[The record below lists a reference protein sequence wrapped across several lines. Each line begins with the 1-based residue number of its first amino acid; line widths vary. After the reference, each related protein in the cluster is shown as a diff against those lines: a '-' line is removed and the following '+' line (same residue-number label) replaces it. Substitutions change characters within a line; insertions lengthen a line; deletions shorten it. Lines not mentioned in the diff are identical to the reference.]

1 MAHVG
6 TYKHSDYLS
15 RRRAETREYWFIF
28 CIAYVPL
35 LLTAIT
41 GRLVALAGHHP
52 RGEAGP
58 RRSVFAEAKAAAA
71 ACIPFA
77 FM

>member
-1 MAHVG
+1 MARIG
-6 TYKHSDYLS
+6 THKHLDYLS
-15 RRRAETREYWFIF
+15 RRRAESREYWLIF
-28 CIAYVPL
+28 CVAYVPL
-35 LLTAIT
+35 LLTAIA
-41 GRLVALAGHHP
+41 GRLVTLAGHHP
-52 RGEAGP
+52 RNEAGP